1 MSRIRRILFIFFF
14 NFHFLCRRCALICA
28 VEVTI
33 QLGEDSTQLLPE
45 LIPFFSELLEDE
57 DTEIQ
62 KICSNSIR
70 EIQTVTGEDLQKH
83 L

>member
-1 MSRIRRILFIFFF
+1 M
-14 NFHFLCRRCALICA
+14 CG

-62 KICSNSIR
+62 KICSDSIKK
-70 EIQTVTGEDLQKH
+70 IQNVTGEDLQRH